1 MNNSK
6 KQILWRIVSFLL
18 CCGVVIGLYMYLAG
32 LNNYVLT
39 YALMIS
45 YAVVFLALVFGYV
58 IYNRGMVGKRIS
70 ADMLAPELSREERE
84 AIVSEIDKR
93 RERSAWMIPVA
104 VPFLLSFLLDY
115 IGIQEIFDKLCN
127 LF

>member
-1 MNNSK
+1 
-6 KQILWRIVSFLL
+6 
-18 CCGVVIGLYMYLAG
+18 MYLAG

-58 IYNRGMVGKRIS
+58 IYNRGMAGKRIS